1 MNDTTLGAAVSPRAT
16 STLERDTMRRVTWRL
31 IPIVMLGYFCA
42 ALDRSNVGMAAT
54 TMSPALHFSNT
65 QYGFGAG
72 VFYLGYLLLEVPS
85 NLILDRVG
93 ARVWLARILVTW
105 GLISGLT
112 AFVWNDWSFYGVRF
126 LLGLA
131 EAGFFPGVLIFLTW
145 WFPARYRGQMVG
157 WFMSA
162 GVLSGIVGP
171 PIGGLL
177 MQLHGALGLAG
188 WQWLFIVEAVPSML
202 TGVLVLVM
210 LRDRPRDARWL
221 RPEQRA
227 WLEERLAAERAQ
239 QESVKKYSLWQAL
252 ASPQLWLLTFV
263 QFGHQFANSL
273 VFFMPLIVKGLGV
286 GPSWIGTVAAI
297 PYLFGWIGM
306 VGWGYKSDRAGERV
320 WHAALPKFLVTGA
333 LAMSIFVGANHP
345 ILLMVLLC
353 LAVIGNQSFA
363 PTFWAIPGTML
374 TGTAAAGGIA
384 LINALGNLGNWAGP
398 TTYGAILDATHNTNL
413 ALLCLAVGPLAAAIV
428 LVLVGHDRRLE
439 QIPPARQSAATPGG
453 HA

>member
-1 MNDTTLGAAVSPRAT
+1 MN
-16 STLERDTMRRVTWRL
+16 TLEQTTMRRVTWRL

-72 VFYLGYLLLEVPS
+72 VFYLGYLILEVPS
-85 NLILDRVG
+85 NLILARVG

-126 LLGLA
+126 ALGLA
-131 EAGFFPGVLIFLTW
+131 EAGYFPGVLIFLTW

-177 MQLHGALGLAG
+177 MQLHGAFGLAG
-188 WQWLFIVEAVPSML
+188 WQWLFIIEALPSML
-202 TGVLVLVM
+202 TGLLVLLL

-227 WLEERLAAERAQ
+227 WLEDRLAAERAQ
-239 QESVKKYSLWQAL
+239 QEAVRKYSLWGAL
-252 ASPQLWLLTFV
+252 TNPKLWLLTFV

-286 GPSWIGTVAAI
+286 PKDWIGFVAAI
-297 PYLFGWIGM
+297 PYLFGWVGM

-320 WHAALPKFLVTGA
+320 WHAAAPKFLVSGA
-333 LAMSIFVGANHP
+333 LAAAMFVGGDHP
-345 ILLMVLLC
+345 VLLMVLLC

-398 TTYGAILDATHNTNL
+398 TAYGAVLDATHNTNFGLLVL
-413 ALLCLAVGPLAAAIV
+413 AIGPLAAAIT
-428 LVLVGHDRRLE
+428 LVLVGHDKRLE
-439 QIPPARQSAATPGG
+439 QIPPVAHVKSGSGG
-453 HA
+453 